1 LAHDVFIS
9 YTIADKAAADAV
21 CHRLE
26 EAGIRCWIAPR
37 DVGYGRDWAAS
48 IVKAIGEAKLF
59 VLIFSAAANA
69 SPNVFDEVTTA
80 LHAGATIIP
89 FRIEDIFPTDGMLL
103 RLSRLHWL
111 DALSPP
117 PRSAYRLPHRER
129 EADPSV
135 GGSRGGAA
143 PAGTTAAA
151 SRGRAAAA
159 SI

>member
-1 LAHDVFIS
+1 MAHDVFIS

-89 FRIEDIFPTDGMLL
+89 FRIEDIFPT
-103 RLSRLHWL
+103 
-111 DALSPP
+111 
-117 PRSAYRLPHRER
+117 
-129 EADPSV
+129 
-135 GGSRGGAA
+135 
-143 PAGTTAAA
+143 
-151 SRGRAAAA
+151 
-159 SI
+159 